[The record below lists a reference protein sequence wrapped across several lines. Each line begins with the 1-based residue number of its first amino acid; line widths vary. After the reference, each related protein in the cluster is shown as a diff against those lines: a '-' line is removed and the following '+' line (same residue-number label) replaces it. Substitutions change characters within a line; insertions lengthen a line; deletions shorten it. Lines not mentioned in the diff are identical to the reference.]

1 MKPVPAIAAPI
12 RIGLSQAAF
21 ADVAFIAEIPVAASA
36 AAATPTKNFLE
47 IFMHFLLKV
56 FLDC

>member
-1 MKPVPAIAAPI
+1 
-12 RIGLSQAAF
+12 LSQAAF